1 MNQSFLDHFSEL
13 RNRIIKSGLSII
25 FFSIVGYMLSDK
37 IIELLILPTS
47 NLNVSF
53 QVLKI
58 TSIFLIK
65 IGIAVVFGFF
75 ISIPIIIY
83 QIFKFI
89 LPAIDSELTITKSIA
104 FIGLYTFCILIGL
117 LFGYFILIPT
127 SITFFS
133 SLSVDIPLVNVNYT
147 LENYLI
153 YLIWMLIIST
163 IIFQLPF
170 FIIILT
176 KIGLIDIHLLKNYRR
191 HVIVLFFI
199 IAALFTPPD
208 PISQIIVVIPL
219 YLLFE
224 FSIYMSRYIK

>member
-89 LPAIDSELTITKSIA
+89 LPAIDNELTITKSIA
-104 FIGLYTFCILIGL
+104 FIVLYTFCILIGL

-170 FIIILT
+170 FIVILT